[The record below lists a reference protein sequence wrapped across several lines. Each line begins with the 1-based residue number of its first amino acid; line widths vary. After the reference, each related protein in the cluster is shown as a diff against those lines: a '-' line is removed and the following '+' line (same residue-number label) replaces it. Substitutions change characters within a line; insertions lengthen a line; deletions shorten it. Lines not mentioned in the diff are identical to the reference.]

1 MMTLAPNQMTTD
13 PNLKK
18 RLEIAEFLSIKNNF
32 GSVTHPRA
40 SDLTV
45 EEIYDKTDIRLFQEL
60 FPDRSL
66 ITQSFVELQHLPDA
80 QSH

>member
-1 MMTLAPNQMTTD
+1 MTAD

-18 RLEIAEFLSIKNNF
+18 RLEIAEFLSIKNDF
-32 GSVTHPRA
+32 CSVAHHMA

-66 ITQSFVELQHLPDA
+66 IT
-80 QSH
+80 